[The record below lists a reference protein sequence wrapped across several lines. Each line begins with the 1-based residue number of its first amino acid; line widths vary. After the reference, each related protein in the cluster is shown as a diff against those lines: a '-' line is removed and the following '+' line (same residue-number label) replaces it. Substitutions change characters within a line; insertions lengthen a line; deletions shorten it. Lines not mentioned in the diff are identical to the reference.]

1 MLETDVG
8 VNAGFILST
17 RSRPDGGWWGSGSRG
32 FLEQLGLTSQGGLET
47 FTYMEQKGPAP
58 CPAQGAFI
66 RLLATQAGAPALC
79 SARPASR
86 TRLTDSFFWTELR
99 EPEAGQCCPQNT
111 VVSCHPKCVLQGPCS
126 GCQDGL
132 VTKMEDANHPGCLGP
147 RRFLGC
153 GTFSADTGMIGYPTR
168 RSGRGDCP
176 HLQSHQI
183 QIRHLC
189 GFFPFLFIVITIH
202 VM

>member
-1 MLETDVG
+1 M
-8 VNAGFILST
+8 AG
-17 RSRPDGGWWGSGSRG
+17 PHQPGWIRNLHLRG
-32 FLEQLGLTSQGGLET
+32 TEG
-47 FTYMEQKGPAP
+47 P
-58 CPAQGAFI
+58 CPLPSPGSFI
-66 RLLATQAGAPALC
+66 RPLPTQAGARALC

-86 TRLTDSFFWTELR
+86 TRLRDSFFWTELG